1 MSERTLKRLVGIFGA
16 AALIWLVVFLV
27 SNREGSA
34 DTEVTG
40 PIADFFAGASDSSIT
55 AIRFTRTG
63 ETIELSRVGRS
74 WEVNGFRTDSG
85 AVARFFQTLAES
97 RVGGLAAS
105 NPSNHARMGVAADSA
120 PTMELEA
127 AGTVRRIFIG
137 QDGPRAA
144 TVYARVPGEDAV
156 YLLESGLRSYV
167 HRQLDDWRNRRML
180 ALDTSLVRR
189 IAVERDGD
197 SFTLVRTDSAWT
209 FEGGGAADARQV
221 QAILN
226 ELRGGLVASRF
237 FAPTDSIGQL
247 PQGGRTVVYGASGEQ
262 LAEVTVGSGS
272 GDRWGMVAGDSV
284 RYRIPPFR
292 VDAIVPTLESVRP

>member
-1 MSERTLKRLVGIFGA
+1 MSERTLKRLVGVFGA

-27 SNREGSA
+27 SNREGGA
-34 DTEVTG
+34 DTEVAG
-40 PIADFFAGASDSSIT
+40 PIAELFAGVSDSSLT
-55 AIRFTRTG
+55 AIRFTRAG
-63 ETIELSRVGRS
+63 ETIELSRQDGT

-85 AVARFFQTLAES
+85 AVTRFFQTLAET

-120 PTMELEA
+120 PTMELEG
-127 AGTVRRIFIG
+127 AGAVGRIFIG
-137 QDGPRAA
+137 QEGPRVA
-144 TVYARVPGEDAV
+144 TVYARMPDEDAV

-189 IAVERDGD
+189 IAVERDND
-197 SFTLVRTDSAWT
+197 SFTLVRADTVWT

-226 ELRGGLVASRF
+226 ELGGGLVASRF
-237 FAPTDSIGQL
+237 FGPTDSIGQL

-262 LAEVTVGSGS
+262 LAEVTVGTGS

-292 VDAIVPTLESVRP
+292 ADAIVPTLESVQP